1 MSEAGQHDS
10 CGAHQQRC
18 PQEDDKRCIVCK
30 KVLTASVIKTITS
43 DLSEHAD
50 LVPAGLGKSSQA
62 AVLPNYTLGGLQLQA
77 FHILSMHDL
86 IYNAGPWGCSRREFI
101 INGPV

>member
-18 PQEDDKRCIVCK
+18 HQEDYKRCLVHN
-30 KVLTASVIKTITS
+30 KVLNCSVINKTITS

-62 AVLPNYTLGGLQLQA
+62 AVLPNYTLGGLQT
-77 FHILSMHDL
+77 FHILSMLD
-86 IYNAGPWGCSRREFI
+86 P
-101 INGPV
+101 INMMPYFCLVLGVVQ

>member
-18 PQEDDKRCIVCK
+18 PQEDDKRCLVHNKAINK
-30 KVLTASVIKTITS
+30 IITS

-62 AVLPNYTLGGLQLQA
+62 AVLPNYTLGGLQT
-77 FHILSMHDL
+77 FHILSMLD
-86 IYNAGPWGCSRREFI
+86 P
-101 INGPV
+101 INMMPYSCPVIGLVQ